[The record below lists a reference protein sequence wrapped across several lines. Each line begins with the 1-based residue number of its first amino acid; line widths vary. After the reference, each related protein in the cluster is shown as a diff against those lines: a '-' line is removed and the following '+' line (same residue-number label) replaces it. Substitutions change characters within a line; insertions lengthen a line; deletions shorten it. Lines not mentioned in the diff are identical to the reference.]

1 MADPMTMS
9 APLTTTALSRLRVA
23 LRSRW
28 LRVTIR
34 LLVGLAVLL
43 TVIVHV
49 GTAPLL
55 TGILSIDVRTIGAA
69 LALSAVATAAAA
81 WRWCVIATRLGVDL
95 SWGTAFGRYYQ
106 SQFLNTVIPGGIV
119 GDVHRAVGHG
129 QSAGSVAQSARA
141 VALERTVGQVVQI
154 SLSLIIF
161 VFVGAQ
167 FVGLLISGVA
177 VVLGIIVVGLAVAV
191 LPYARGRA
199 AVLREV
205 RELHAC
211 LGSVR
216 ALAQVVLA
224 SVIVIS
230 CHVVTFAIATA
241 AIGVTVPPDQLL
253 VLALLVLLGASI
265 PFSIGGW
272 GPREG
277 IAGWAFAVVG
287 FGAAAGVAASAL
299 FGVLTTIAV
308 APGAVV
314 ALVSAVRRR
323 TTTRFEASPVLIAK
337 DLEMTP

>member
-1 MADPMTMS
+1 MAAPMT
-9 APLTTTALSRLRVA
+9 TVGISRIRVA

-28 LRVTIR
+28 LRMTIR
-34 LLVGLAVLL
+34 LLVGLAVLI
-43 TVIVHV
+43 TVIAYV
-49 GTAPLL
+49 GTGPLL
-55 TGILSIDVRTIGAA
+55 HGILSIDARTIGAA

-81 WRWCVIATRLGVDL
+81 WRWCVIARRFGVDL
-95 SWGTAFGRYYQ
+95 SWGAAFGRYYQ

-119 GDVHRAVGHG
+119 GDVHRAVVHG
-129 QSAGSVAQSARA
+129 RSAGSLAQSARA
-141 VALERTVGQVVQI
+141 VVLERSVGQIVQI

-167 FVGLLISGVA
+167 FVGLLIAGVA
-177 VVLGIIVVGLAVAV
+177 VILGIIVAGLAVAV

-199 AVLREV
+199 AVRRELREL
-205 RELHAC
+205 RTG

-216 ALAQVVLA
+216 TSAVVVLT

-241 AIGVTVPPDQLL
+241 AIGVTVPPGQLL
-253 VLALLVLLGASI
+253 VLALLTLLGASI

-277 IAGWAFAVVG
+277 IAAWAFAMVG
-287 FGAAAGVAASAL
+287 FGAPAGVAASAL
-299 FGVLTTIAV
+299 FGVLTIIAV

-314 ALVSAVRRR
+314 TLVYAARRR
-323 TTTRFEASPVLIAK
+323 TPTRFEASPVLIAK
-337 DLEMTP
+337 DLETTP